1 MSKRM
6 IVAATWH
13 QLHLVFAVLHALEA
27 GNSNHATDAARHAV
41 PAAVRRN
48 KAVDSFLLA
57 SAILKHHF
65 SLEWLEANL
74 NDRGFLQMI
83 ETDQD
88 SL

>member
-1 MSKRM
+1 MRSKLAIR
-6 IVAATWH
+6 ITLPT
-13 QLHLVFAVLHALEA
+13 LHDTL
-27 GNSNHATDAARHAV
+27 TAV

-57 SAILKHHF
+57 SAILKHYF